1 MKYLVAA
8 LLVAASLPAAPASAQ
23 VVAAQLAQPIAGTRL
38 ELTATGEA
46 TRVPNLAMIS
56 AGVVTRA
63 PTATA
68 ALQQNSA
75 RMERVL
81 AALRRV
87 GIAERDI
94 QTSAISLSPEY
105 QYQDNQAPK
114 LLAYTATNQ
123 VTIRFRDI
131 RNSGQVLDILVAEG
145 ANQISGPNMTI
156 ERPEE
161 ALDEARTNA
170 VAAGR
175 ARAELYARA
184 LGKRV
189 ARVISISEG
198 GGYYPP
204 PPMPMAERAMMASA
218 PVTKI
223 EPGEQKLQVSLAMVF
238 ELQ

>member
-1 MKYLVAA
+1 MKLLLAA
-8 LLVAASLPAAPASAQ
+8 LLTAAAVPAAPAMAQ
-23 VVAAQLAQPIAGTRL
+23 ITAGLAQPITGTRL

-63 PTATA
+63 PTATG
-68 ALQQNSA
+68 ALQENSA

-94 QTSAISLSPEY
+94 QTSSINLNPEY
-105 QYQDNQAPK
+105 NYQENQPPR
-114 LLAYTATNQ
+114 LVAYTASNQ

-156 ERPEE
+156 ERPEA
-161 ALDEARTNA
+161 ALDEARANA

-189 ARVISISEG
+189 ARVISVSEG

-204 PPMPMAERAMMASA
+204 PPMPMAERAVMAVA
-218 PVTKI
+218 KTEIV
-223 EPGEQKLQVSLAMVF
+223 PGDQKLQVSLAMVF

>member
-1 MKYLVAA
+1 MKILLATLLAA
-8 LLVAASLPAAPASAQ
+8 AAVPAAPAMAQ
-23 VVAAQLAQPIAGTRL
+23 VTTGLAQPITGTRL

-63 PTATA
+63 ATATA

-94 QTSAISLSPEY
+94 QTSAISLNPEY
-105 QYQDNQAPK
+105 QYQENQPPR
-114 LLAYTATNQ
+114 LVAYTASNQ

-170 VAAGR
+170 VAAGK

-189 ARVISISEG
+189 ARVISVSEG

-204 PPMPMAERAMMASA
+204 PPMPMAERAVMAA
-218 PVTKI
+218 AKTEI
-223 EPGEQKLQVSLAMVF
+223 LPGDQKLQVSLAMVF

>member
-1 MKYLVAA
+1 MKILLAA
-8 LLVAASLPAAPASAQ
+8 LLVAAVPAAPALAQ
-23 VVAAQLAQPIAGTRL
+23 VTTTLAQPIAGTRL

-46 TRVPNLAMIS
+46 TRIPNLAMIS

-63 PTATA
+63 PTATG
-68 ALQQNSA
+68 ALQENSA

-94 QTSAISLSPEY
+94 QTSSISLSPEY
-105 QYQDNQAPK
+105 NYQENQPPQ
-114 LLAYTATNQ
+114 LVAYSASNQ

-131 RNSGQVLDILVAEG
+131 RNAGQVLDILVAEG

-189 ARVISISEG
+189 ARVISVSEG

-204 PPMPMAERAMMASA
+204 PPMPMAERSVMSAS

-223 EPGEQKLQVSLAMVF
+223 EPGDQKLQVSLAMVF

>member
-1 MKYLVAA
+1 MRILLATLLAA
-8 LLVAASLPAAPASAQ
+8 AAVPAAPAMAQ
-23 VVAAQLAQPIAGTRL
+23 VTTGLAQPITGTRL

-63 PTATA
+63 ATATA

-94 QTSAISLSPEY
+94 QTSAISLNPEY
-105 QYQDNQAPK
+105 QYQENQPPR
-114 LLAYTATNQ
+114 LVAYTASNQ

-189 ARVISISEG
+189 ARVISVSEG

-204 PPMPMAERAMMASA
+204 PPMPMAERSVMAA
-218 PVTKI
+218 AKTEI
-223 EPGEQKLQVSLAMVF
+223 LPGDQKLQVSLAMVF